1 MSGGDLGWNRAGT
14 FVPVFEQQM
23 QDSDVG
29 RLSQVFESQHG
40 FHFLEVTGRRIED
53 FSERFKESQAEN
65 YLRNQK
71 FDEELENWIRELRE
85 DAFVE
90 IRET

>member
-1 MSGGDLGWNRAGT
+1 
-14 FVPVFEQQM
+14 
-23 QDSDVG
+23 
-29 RLSQVFESQHG
+29 
-40 FHFLEVTGRRIED
+40 VTGRRIED

>member
-1 MSGGDLGWNRAGT
+1 
-14 FVPVFEQQM
+14 VFEQQM
-23 QDSDVG
+23 QDSDIG